1 MLPVPLAQSN
11 PLGGLNLQF
20 DPPVPWFSSWGPVFW
35 SVLAGVP
42 VTIILLYFL
51 KLRRKPVQVPSTFL
65 WRRSIEDLHVNSL
78 FQRLRKN
85 LLLFLQ
91 LLAALLVLLALLGPQ
106 VKGSA
111 RVGQRFVIAV
121 DNSASMSAT
130 DVRPTRLEQ
139 AKGRALDLVD
149 SMGSND
155 LAMVIA
161 FSDSARVAST
171 YTGNKAQLRERI
183 AAIRPSRTGTSLRE
197 ALQVAAG
204 LANPSKQF
212 GEGEVASEVQAP
224 RLMIYTDGGFP
235 DVEGFSLGNLVPE
248 IVVLGRP
255 SEGAA
260 PASAP
265 AEAEA
270 EAGEGADPGAGD
282 GTNTP
287 PSDNVAVLAL
297 QTARNEE
304 RPDLIQ
310 LFGRARNYRD
320 EPVVTT
326 ARLYLHPLDAPIGD
340 GRLIDAA
347 EVSLPAR
354 STRAFKFDVPD
365 PGAVGL
371 EVRLD
376 VEDELDQDDRAF
388 AAVGR
393 PRTAR
398 VLVVTER
405 NRYLLNALT
414 TATAGDAAEV
424 IEIRPSELENDDV
437 RRALIAGLYDLVV
450 FDRVAPEEP
459 PASNALYLGVMPPG
473 EAFEAAEA
481 VEAPIVLDW
490 DIAHPMLQY
499 VRDLPLVLI
508 RDALIAE
515 PPPGST
521 TLVES
526 DKGPLAFISP
536 RDGYSDAVIGF
547 SIYREGDQL
556 NTDWHTKLSFPVFL
570 YNTLRFLG
578 NVQEALGEEAHR
590 PGQPVVLRAD
600 ATAERVTIDP
610 PEGPEVDVRRSD
622 LGTFV
627 FNGADEPGLYRV
639 SWESADGEA
648 TNRTVF
654 AVNLFDARESDLAP
668 RGIPPEGVTG
678 RAAEPYLI
686 KIGYTE
692 VAGTRQ
698 SRPARLDR
706 WWWVALGAL
715 GVVLFEWYIYNRR
728 VYI

>member
-1 MLPVPLAQSN
+1 MRPLLLAQSN

-91 LLAALLVLLALLGPQ
+91 LLAVLLVLLALLGPQ

-130 DVRPTRLEQ
+130 DVRPTRLEE
-139 AKGRALDLVD
+139 AKDRALALVD

-161 FSDSARVAST
+161 FSDAARVAST

-255 SEGAA
+255 SEGGSTAPDPSQA
-260 PASAP
+260 PA
-265 AEAEA
+265 
-270 EAGEGADPGAGD
+270 GAGA
-282 GTNTP
+282 NPSTP
-287 PSDNVAVLAL
+287 PSDNVAILAL

-304 RPDLIQ
+304 QPDLIQ

-326 ARLYLHPLDAPIGD
+326 ARLYLHPIDRPIDA
-340 GRLIDAA
+340 GRLIDAV
-347 EVSLPAR
+347 ELSIPAG
-354 STRAFKFDVPD
+354 STRAFKFDLPD

-393 PRTAR
+393 PRSAR

-414 TATAGDAAEV
+414 TATAGDSAEV
-424 IEIRPSELENDDV
+424 IEIRPPELEDDDV
-437 RRALIAGLYDLVV
+437 RRALVAGLYDLVV

-459 PASNALYLGVMPPG
+459 PASNTLYLGVMPPG
-473 EAFEAAEA
+473 EAFETPEA

-499 VRDLPLVLI
+499 IRDLPLVLI
-508 RDALIAE
+508 RNALVVE

-526 DKGPLAFISP
+526 DKGPIAFISP
-536 RDGYSDAVIGF
+536 REGYSDAVIGF
-547 SIYREGDQL
+547 SIYGEGDQL

-578 NVQEALGEEAHR
+578 NVQEALGEEVHQ
-590 PGQPVVLRAD
+590 PGLPVVLRAD
-600 ATAERVTIDP
+600 ATADRVTIDP
-610 PEGPEVDVRRSD
+610 PEGPEVEVRRSD

-639 SWESADGEA
+639 SWESADGEN
-648 TNRTVF
+648 TNRSVF

-668 RGIPPEGVTG
+668 RGIPPEGVSG
-678 RAAEPYLI
+678 REAEPYLI